1 MNGTILGSRYE
12 LLEMIG
18 EGGMAKVYKARCRI
32 LDRIVAVKI
41 LKDEFSKD
49 KSFVVKFK
57 TEALSAARINH
68 PNIVNIYDVGQEN
81 DVHYIVMEYVDGETL
96 KDIIKREA
104 PLSVDK
110 AVDIAIMICDG
121 IHHAHEKGII
131 HRDIKPHNILVT
143 EHGMVK
149 VADFGI
155 ARAASNATITYGN
168 NNIIGSVHYISPE
181 QAKGE
186 PVGRTTD
193 IYSLGCVLYEM
204 LTGKVPFEASSAI
217 TVALKHI
224 NDEAPSPRAVN
235 PKIPAAL
242 EGVIYKAIQKNPA
255 YRYATAKDMRN
266 ALIGLHTNMQGDPKM
281 INRRNDNNMIYDPS
295 TGERD
300 DQGLKKKRKIR
311 PLGIALIAVAIVG
324 LLSGIISVMGG
335 GLFGEEVA
343 VPDLIGMD
351 YEQADQKLK
360 DINLVLNVTG
370 YDYSNE
376 FDKDQIISQDPGE
389 GRKVKEGR
397 QINVQVSKGAK
408 LVDVP
413 NVQGVDIQTAMKRL
427 SDADL
432 NMGDRDDEYDEEK
445 PEGTVISQN
454 PKKGASVKAG
464 TEVDLVVSKGKK
476 PATVA
481 VPDLTGLTV
490 DKARLKLQD
499 LKLVLGEEKH
509 ASSTEFYENQIA
521 SQDKAVG
528 EMVDEGT
535 TINVVVSTGP
545 GPQSKT
551 RTLQFKLPSEP
562 SVQRVTVQVD
572 DAGESREIYNEMHKA
587 GDVVVVGVS
596 YYGTGTAEVFVN
608 GVSKKVYNLQ

>member
-1 MNGTILGSRYE
+1 MIGTILGSRYE
-12 LLEMIG
+12 LLEIIG
-18 EGGMAKVYKARCRI
+18 EGGMAKVYKARCKI

-49 KSFVVKFK
+49 KSFVVRFK

-81 DVHYIVMEYVDGETL
+81 DIHYIVMEYVDGETL
-96 KDIIKREA
+96 KEIIKSEA
-104 PLSVDK
+104 PLPVDK

-224 NDEAPSPRAVN
+224 NDEAPSPRAAN
-235 PKIPAAL
+235 AKIPAAL
-242 EGVIYKAIQKNPA
+242 EGIIYKAIQKNPA
-255 YRYATAKDMRN
+255 HRFATAKDMRN
-266 ALIGLHTNMQGDPKM
+266 ALIGLHTNLQGDHKT
-281 INRRNDNNMIYDPS
+281 INRRNENMVYDPK

-300 DQGLKKKRKIR
+300 DQGLKKKRKMR
-311 PLGIALIAVAIVG
+311 PLGIALIAVAVLG
-324 LLSGIISVMGG
+324 LLSGVLSVMSG
-335 GLFGEEVA
+335 GLFGKEVA
-343 VPDLIGMD
+343 VPDLISMD
-351 YEQADQKLK
+351 YKQADEKLQNS
-360 DINLVLNVTG
+360 NLVLNVTG
-370 YDYSNE
+370 FDYSDE
-376 FDKDQIISQDPGE
+376 FDKDQIISQDPGK
-389 GRKVKEGR
+389 GMKVKEGR
-397 QINVQVSKGAK
+397 QINVRVSKGSK
-408 LVDVP
+408 LVTVP
-413 NVQGVDIQTAMKRL
+413 NVTGIDIEDASKRL
-427 SDADL
+427 GDAGL

-445 PEGTVISQN
+445 PEGIVIRQS
-454 PKKGASVKAG
+454 PSKGASVKSG
-464 TEVDLVVSKGKK
+464 TDVNLVVSKGKK
-476 PATVA
+476 PASVA

-490 DKARLKLQD
+490 EKARLKLQD
-499 LKLVLGEEKH
+499 LKLVLGLEKH
-509 ASSTEFYENQIA
+509 ESSTLFYENQIA
-521 SQDKAVG
+521 SQDKSVG

-535 TINVVVSTGP
+535 AINVVISSGP

-551 RTLQFKLPSEP
+551 RTLQFKLPSDP
-562 SVQRVTVQVD
+562 ALQRVTVQVD
-572 DAGESREIYNEMHKA
+572 DAGESREVYNQMHKA
-587 GDVVVVGVS
+587 SDVVYVGVN
-596 YYGTGTAEVFVN
+596 YYGTGTAEVFIN